1 MKKREHLENTAEQEA
16 LAAQLGESDTFIDK
30 MKRMAADNKL
40 AVFSA
45 FVILFFLLLAVC
57 APLLTPY
64 SFEDQDLLS
73 RLSRTVCKAS
83 ARYGRART

>member
-64 SFEDQDLLS
+64 SFEGFPH
-73 RLSRTVCKAS
+73 RLQSICSVRTSSDV
-83 ARYGRART
+83 TF

>member
-45 FVILFFLLLAVC
+45 FCHSVI
-57 APLLTPY
+57 
-64 SFEDQDLLS
+64 
-73 RLSRTVCKAS
+73 S
-83 ARYGRART
+83 AACCIHF